1 MSSPSQQQL
10 IHYLQT
16 DLGVSE
22 KAIDLALR
30 LQQPLQGPIHILL
43 WQYGLIDIEQLGKAI
58 EWWVNE
64 REDVTSRG

>member
-30 LQQPLQGPIHILL
+30 LQQPLQGSLHILL
-43 WQYGLIDIEQLGKAI
+43 WQYGLINIEQLGKAI
-58 EWWVNE
+58 EWLMTE
-64 REDVTSRG
+64 RGETTSKE